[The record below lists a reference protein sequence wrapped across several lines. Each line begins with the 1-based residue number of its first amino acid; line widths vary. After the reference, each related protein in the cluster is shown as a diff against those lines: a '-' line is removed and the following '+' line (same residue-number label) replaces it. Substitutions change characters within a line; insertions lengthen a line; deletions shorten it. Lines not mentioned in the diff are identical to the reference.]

1 MQDTQS
7 NYNIKIFTED
17 AVKRI
22 TNNYRTLIG
31 KGPSGEVYR
40 GLLDYDLVA
49 VKRYINRSSREEFME
64 VISICTQM
72 SHKNLVKLIGYCIED
87 SNLIIITEFISRGN
101 LNDILHNSAISIPLD
116 VRLGIAIGCAEAL
129 SYIHSVQLSA
139 SDNFLSH
146 SAIKPTNIL
155 LDDNL
160 TAKVS
165 DIEISGLLLSGIT
178 QFSAFVRGRTDYLDP
193 ICFEEGFPTTESDVY
208 SFGAVLLELI
218 AGKRVKRGDINFIV
232 TFRKACAKRKGLMEL
247 FDTTVAR
254 ENNMK
259 TLKKM
264 VKLAM
269 ECLALDI
276 LKRPQMS
283 DVVKR
288 LRGFK
293 KVLKGRH
300 AKCSESSILAT
311 HHAWPDNSKQ
321 DISMLSFSSIVH
333 LAKGFGICRGSCSNS
348 SILSEL
354 GNLRIFTKVEL
365 NDITQN
371 FSDLLYGG
379 TSAQVYKGTLEDNTA
394 VAVKK
399 FFKVLEDFKEE
410 FINGGIILSQLVH
423 KNIVKLVGCC
433 LDADNTPI
441 FVYEYAAKGSLSDVL
456 DGQEDFPLHLRVKIA
471 IQTAEALEYLHSS
484 STGGVTRHGYIVPS
498 KILLDNN
505 FTPKLTG
512 FSGAR
517 RLAETKINPGYN
529 VISSCL
535 PTDVLYTDTDPI
547 LDQCVQLKVKT
558 DVYQFGVLLLVLISR
573 KNFMCY
579 ADHHHLI
586 FECIAAYEAGN
597 SGRAFFDA
605 DITPDEEIFILEEL
619 GRLAL
624 KCVSMEVDER
634 PTMKEVAEHL
644 RIIGRSWKSTLVS
657 ETEAIAAVRTQPD
670 ARLGSEIVIGS
681 P

>member
-1 MQDTQS
+1 MISDLIHRRDKTKYKLGS
-7 NYNIKIFTED
+7 NCNIKIFTDD

-22 TNNYRTLIG
+22 TRNYSTLIG

-40 GLLDYDLVA
+40 GILDYDQVA
-49 VKRYINRSSREEFME
+49 VKRYIHRSSREEFME
-64 VISICTQM
+64 VISICSHM

-87 SNLIIITEFISRGN
+87 STLIIITEFISRGN
-101 LNDILHNSAISIPLD
+101 LDDILYNSAISIPLD

-129 SYIHSVQLSA
+129 SYIHSMKLSS
-139 SDNFLSH
+139 SDSFLCH

-165 DIEISGLLLSGIT
+165 DIEMSRLLLGGIT
-178 QFSAFVRGRTDYLDP
+178 QYSAFVRGST
-193 ICFEEGFPTTESDVY
+193 EEGYLTTESDVY
-208 SFGAVLLELI
+208 SFGAVLLELM
-218 AGKRVKRGDINFIV
+218 ARKRVKRGDINLIV
-232 TFRKACAKRKGLMEL
+232 TFRKVCEKRKGLMEL

-254 ENNMK
+254 ENDMK
-259 TLKKM
+259 TLKEM
-264 VKLAM
+264 GKLAM

-276 LKRPQMS
+276 HKRPQMS

-288 LRGFK
+288 LRVLK
-293 KVLKGRH
+293 KVLKERH
-300 AKCSESSILAT
+300 AKCSESILAT
-311 HHAWPDNSKQ
+311 HLAWSNNSKQ
-321 DISMLSFSSIVH
+321 DISMPRFISIVH
-333 LAKGFGICRGSCSNS
+333 IAKGCGIFMGNRSNS
-348 SILSEL
+348 NILSEL
-354 GNLRIFTKVEL
+354 GSLRIFTKVEL

-379 TSAQVYKGTLEDNTA
+379 TSAKVYKGTLEDNT
-394 VAVKK
+394 VIAVKK
-399 FFKVLEDFKEE
+399 FFEVLEDFKEA

-433 LDADNTPI
+433 LDADTTPI

-484 STGGVTRHGYIVPS
+484 STGGVIRHGYIVPS

-505 FTPKLTG
+505 FLPKLTG
-512 FSGAR
+512 FSGSK
-517 RLAETKINPGYN
+517 RLVRDTKINSGYN

-535 PTDVLYTDTDPI
+535 PTDELYTDAI
-547 LDQCVQLKVKT
+547 LDQCAQLKVKT

-573 KNFMCY
+573 KNFMSY

-586 FECIAAYEAGN
+586 FECIAAYEAEN
-597 SGRAFFDA
+597 SGKAFFDV
-605 DITPDEEIFILEEL
+605 DIGADEEIFVLEEI

-624 KCVSMEVDER
+624 KCASMEVDER

-644 RIIGRSWKSTLVS
+644 RIIGRSWKPTFG
-657 ETEAIAAVRTQPD
+657 IWN
-670 ARLGSEIVIGS
+670 
-681 P
+681 